1 MDVAGIAAASTALSQ
16 IRFAQAAQIAVL
28 KKALELEGQGA
39 LQLVQAVAQVIYNN
53 PPNVGGNVDTV
64 A

>member
-1 MDVAGIAAASTALSQ
+1 MDVAGIAATSTAMSQ
-16 IRFAQAAQIAVL
+16 IRFAEAAQIAVL

-39 LQLVQAVAQVIYNN
+39 LQLVQAVAQVTYNN